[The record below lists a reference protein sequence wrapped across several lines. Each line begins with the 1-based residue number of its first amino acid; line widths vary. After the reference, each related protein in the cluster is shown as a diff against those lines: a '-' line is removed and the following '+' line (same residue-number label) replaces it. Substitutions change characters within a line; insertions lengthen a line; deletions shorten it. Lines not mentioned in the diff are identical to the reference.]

1 MTSCTARGTRSYGNR
16 VDRELCPGAHALSF
30 NRQVEANARMSEPVF
45 IMGLSIAAITL
56 IVMVRSIAGAIAGG
70 GSSRS
75 ELAQI
80 KQRLEEHAAALEDA
94 QTTVTNQSTQLA
106 ELQER
111 LDFAER
117 LLAQSK
123 DRSALGAGEKRG

>member
-1 MTSCTARGTRSYGNR
+1 
-16 VDRELCPGAHALSF
+16 
-30 NRQVEANARMSEPVF
+30 MSEPVF
-45 IMGLSIAAITL
+45 IMALTIAATT
-56 IVMVRSIAGAIAGG
+56 MVLVAKAIAGAVAGRG
-70 GSSRS
+70 GSRS

-80 KQRLEEHAAALEDA
+80 KQRLEQHAAALDDA
-94 QTTVTNQSTQLA
+94 QTTLTDQSTQLA

-117 LLAQSK
+117 LLAQAR

>member
-1 MTSCTARGTRSYGNR
+1 
-16 VDRELCPGAHALSF
+16 
-30 NRQVEANARMSEPVF
+30 MSEQVF
-45 IMGLSIAAITL
+45 ILALGIAAATM
-56 IVMVRSIAGAIAGG
+56 MVVVKSIAGAIAGR

-80 KQRLEEHAAALEDA
+80 KQRLDEHAAALEDA
-94 QTTVTNQSTQLA
+94 QTTATNQASQLA

-111 LDFAER
+111 VDFAER

-123 DRSALGAGEKRG
+123 DRSALRAGERPG

>member
-1 MTSCTARGTRSYGNR
+1 
-16 VDRELCPGAHALSF
+16 
-30 NRQVEANARMSEPVF
+30 MSEQVF
-45 IMGLSIAAITL
+45 ILALAMAATTM
-56 IVMVRSIAGAIAGG
+56 IVVVRSIAGAIAGR

-80 KQRLEEHAAALEDA
+80 KQRLDEHAAALEDA
-94 QTTVTNQSTQLA
+94 QTTVTNQASQVA

-111 LDFAER
+111 VDFAER

-123 DRSALGAGEKRG
+123 DRSALKAGEKPG

>member
-1 MTSCTARGTRSYGNR
+1 
-16 VDRELCPGAHALSF
+16 
-30 NRQVEANARMSEPVF
+30 MSEPVF
-45 IMGLSIAAITL
+45 ILALSIAATTMIL
-56 IVMVRSIAGAIAGG
+56 VVRSIAGAIAGR

-80 KQRLEEHAAALEDA
+80 KQRLDEHAAALEDA

-117 LLAQSK
+117 LLAQAK
-123 DRSALGAGEKRG
+123 DRFALGAGDKRG